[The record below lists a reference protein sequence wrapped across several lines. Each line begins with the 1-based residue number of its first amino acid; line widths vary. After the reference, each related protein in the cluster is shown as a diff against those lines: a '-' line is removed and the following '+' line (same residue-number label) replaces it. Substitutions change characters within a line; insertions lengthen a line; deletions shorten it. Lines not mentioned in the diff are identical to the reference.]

1 MGRTMSKSSVRRFS
15 CSIVIL
21 MASIFLC
28 IQSGAAMA
36 SINSSEIAEAIE
48 KYNSER
54 DSLLN
59 KSFTE
64 PEVSLEGLLQ
74 YRKIADHFPVR
85 DMALYYGDLTYAY
98 LYSGDL
104 VASKNVAK
112 HALSIFPENKKNTS
126 YYYDLISA
134 LAYIESSDGGHDAE
148 KYLKQAL
155 EVANVLD
162 EPTTSIDA
170 NLQLSTFYSKHGR
183 FVLSHHYITK
193 ALELAEKSGDNK
205 WIAQSEAALS
215 VVLDRMGKFDESV
228 SHAIKAMTAFKES
241 GRQRFAV
248 LMLSKI
254 GRIYTKLGEDKLAQ
268 HYYEKQM
275 EEGKKLADNDLVFP
289 AVVGLADLYVKTNKP
304 GRARRILNAYRDP
317 VIESGNNPLIGIFNL
332 ADARALTLLGKFDEA
347 ESILLNALTQST
359 KFDFKSTQYK
369 LDHLELHIEILE
381 RREDFEEAL
390 NVLHKFKDLR
400 IDYEKSRGEHVL
412 SELMVKYEADK
423 AEERNQRLQQ
433 ENEITQLELQVS
445 EKKRK
450 NQINIMLSAGVVVI
464 LFVVFLIIQI
474 FNRKRLH
481 KMVNYDS
488 LTRVYNRYALMKNGK
503 KLVKSRKEEPLSVV
517 LMDIDNFKQIN
528 DSLGHDAGDKVLAEM
543 ASVGTDAV
551 RDVDWFGRLGGEE
564 FIAILPNTSSIQG
577 VKVAER
583 ILSSMKSHDWT
594 DCGLK
599 KPVTASMGVATL
611 SSNDSETF
619 EELLSSAD
627 KAMYFVKTPG
637 KDGVQHIKAINN

>member
-1 MGRTMSKSSVRRFS
+1 
-15 CSIVIL
+15 
-21 MASIFLC
+21 
-28 IQSGAAMA
+28 
-36 SINSSEIAEAIE
+36 
-48 KYNSER
+48 
-54 DSLLN
+54 
-59 KSFTE
+59 
-64 PEVSLEGLLQ
+64 
-74 YRKIADHFPVR
+74 
-85 DMALYYGDLTYAY
+85 
-98 LYSGDL
+98 
-104 VASKNVAK
+104 
-112 HALSIFPENKKNTS
+112 
-126 YYYDLISA
+126 ISA
-134 LAYIESSDGGHDAE
+134 LAYIETSDGGKKAE
-148 KYLKQAL
+148 DYLKQAL
-155 EVANVLD
+155 EIANTLD
-162 EPTTSIDA
+162 EYTTSVDA
-170 NLQLSTFYSKHGR
+170 NLQLSTFYSGHGR
-183 FVLSHHYITK
+183 FVLAHHYITN
-193 ALELAEKSGDNK
+193 ALEIAEKSGDKK

-215 VVLDRMGKFDESV
+215 VVLERMGKFDESV

-241 GRQRFAV
+241 GRERFSV

-254 GRIYTKLGEDKLAQ
+254 GRIYAELGEHKLAQ

-275 EEGKKLADNDLVFP
+275 EEGKRLADNDLVFP
-289 AVVGLADLYVKTNKP
+289 AVVGLADLYVKTNNP
-304 GRARRILNAYRDP
+304 GRARRILDTYRDAI
-317 VIESGNNPLIGIFNL
+317 IESGNNPLIGNFHL
-332 ADARALTLLGKFDEA
+332 SDARSLTLLGKFDEA
-347 ESILLNALTQST
+347 ESILLDALSKST

-381 RREDFEEAL
+381 RRENFAEAL

-423 AEERNQRLQQ
+423 AEERNKRLQQ

-450 NQINIMLSAGVVVI
+450 NQINIMISAGVVVI
-464 LFVVFLIIQI
+464 LFIVFLIIQI

-503 KLVKSRKEEPLSVV
+503 KLVKGRKEEPLSVV

-543 ASVGTDAV
+543 AGVGTDAV
-551 RDVDWFGRLGGEE
+551 RDIDWFGRLGGEE

-583 ILSSMKSHDWT
+583 ILSNMKSHDWT

-611 SSNDSETF
+611 SSNDNETF

-627 KAMYFVKTPG
+627 KAMYFVKTHG
-637 KDGVQHIKAINN
+637 KDGVQHIKAINS